1 MLKIELS
8 SYGYYD
14 AIKEIRMDLEQALG
28 KRVSNKQKDESIC
41 KALGAVKALWNLV
54 KLDEIDNDIEADNES
69 NT

>member
-14 AIKEIRMDLEQALG
+14 AIREIRNDLEQALG
-28 KRVSNKQKDESIC
+28 KNVSKKQKDVYIC

-54 KLDEIDNDIEADNES
+54 ELTEIGEDTES
-69 NT
+69 DSE

>member
-14 AIKEIRMDLEQALG
+14 AIKEIRDDLEKAFG
-28 KRVSNKQKDESIC
+28 KSVSRKQKDEAIC

-54 KLDEIDNDIEADNES
+54 DVEEIDNDTEGDVE
-69 NT
+69 